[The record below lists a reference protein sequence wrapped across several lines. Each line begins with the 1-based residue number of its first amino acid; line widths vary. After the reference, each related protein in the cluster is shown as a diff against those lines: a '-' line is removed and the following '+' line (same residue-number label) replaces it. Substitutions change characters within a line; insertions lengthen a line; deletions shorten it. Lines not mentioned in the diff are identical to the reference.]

1 MFDVVG
7 EKLISYS
14 KVFFWI
20 TVICA
25 EILFFL
31 ELFLYGELFKWLV
44 YAILFPLCCWYAY
57 AAIVGF
63 AKIVKNLE
71 EGDGAFLFRPAGSP
85 DKEVQELPGFN
96 APISPA
102 DNDAQPQ
109 LPAL

>member
-14 KVFFWI
+14 KAFFWI

-31 ELFLYGELFKWLV
+31 ELFLYGELFKWAL
-44 YAILFPLCCWYAY
+44 YAFLFPLCCWYVY

-71 EGDGAFLFRPAGSP
+71 EGNGAFIFRSAEASTAEAP
-85 DKEVQELPGFN
+85 ELPSFN
-96 APISPA
+96 APVTST
-102 DNDAQPQ
+102 DNDARPQ